1 MKKAEAI
8 SIQAPNDHM
17 AMLQQ
22 SLAQFAASIR
32 DALAIPENEWP
43 EGRELTVT
51 LDFQIIPKI
60 SCKITKR

>member
-8 SIQAPNDHM
+8 SIQ
-17 AMLQQ
+17 
-22 SLAQFAASIR
+22 SLAQFATSIR

-43 EGRELTVT
+43 EGRELTVS
-51 LDFQIIPKI
+51 LDFQITPKI